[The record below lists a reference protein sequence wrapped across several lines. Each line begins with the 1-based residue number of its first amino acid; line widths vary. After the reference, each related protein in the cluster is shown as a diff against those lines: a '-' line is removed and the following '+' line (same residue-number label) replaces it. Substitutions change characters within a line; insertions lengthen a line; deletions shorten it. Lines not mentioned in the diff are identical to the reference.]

1 MSSVKVIT
9 LGCSKNRVDSEHL
22 MRQLQAASFEIVPEE
37 DGRPADMLVLNTCA
51 FIQDAKEESVAAIF
65 DAVDRKNRGESSRVY
80 VFGCLSQRY
89 GNELRG
95 LIPEVDG
102 FFGASDKDLALMT
115 EALGGQYDPALAQQR
130 YLTTPKHYA
139 YLKIS
144 EGCDRKCAYCAIP
157 GIRGRHVSVPMDE
170 LVEEAR
176 LLAAKGVCELIVI
189 AQDTTYY
196 GLDLYGK
203 RMIAPLLHRLSEI
216 PGIKWIRLHYSYPN
230 AFPDDLLDEMASNPK
245 ICKYLDI
252 PLQHCST
259 KVLGKM
265 RRNITGKET
274 SDLIRKI
281 RERVS
286 GIVLRTTLIVGHPGE
301 GKREFAEL
309 LDFVR
314 EMRFERMGAF
324 AYSEEDGTYG
334 AENYKDS
341 VSRKEKLRRLDE
353 LMSLQRG
360 ISASCNA
367 ARVGTRTTVV
377 ADAVADGY
385 FVCRSMNE
393 SPEVDGEIYV
403 EIPEDEKE
411 AAVSGRIGKFFEVEI
426 LRAGDYDLYGKI
438 I

>member
-1 MSSVKVIT
+1 MLPRGRRTVPPVKRGLLTVNEQCKGNNAR
-9 LGCSKNRVDSEHL
+9 LFEKQGGFRASYE
-22 MRQLQAASFEIVPEE
+22 AASGCFIRNHTR
-37 DGRPADMLVLNTCA
+37 GRRPAGGHIGPQYLC
-51 FIQDAKEESVAAIF
+51 FHPGCEGRIH
-65 DAVDRKNRGESSRVY
+65 SRD
-80 VFGCLSQRY
+80 FRC
-89 GNELRG
+89 
-95 LIPEVDG
+95 
-102 FFGASDKDLALMT
+102 
-115 EALGGQYDPALAQQR
+115 GGQEEQGGVVACLRIRLPFTAIRERIARIDTRYDPALAQQR
-130 YLTTPKHYA
+130 YLTTPGHYA

-203 RMIAPLLHRLSEI
+203 RMIALLLHRLSEI
-216 PGIKWIRLHYSYPN
+216 PGIRWIRLHYSYPN

-281 RERVS
+281 RERVP

-324 AYSEEDGTYG
+324 AYSEEEGTYG

-367 ARVGTRTTVV
+367 TRVGTRTTVV

-385 FVCRSMNE
+385 YVCRSMNE

-411 AAVSGRIGKFFEVEI
+411 GVVSGRIGKFFEVEI

>member
-22 MRQLQAASFEIVPEE
+22 MRQLQAASFEIIPEE
-37 DGRPADMLVLNTCA
+37 DGRPADILVLNTCA

-115 EALGGQYDPALAQQR
+115 EALGGQYDPVLAQQR
-130 YLTTPKHYA
+130 YLTTPGHYA

-216 PGIKWIRLHYSYPN
+216 SGIRWIRLHYSYPN

-281 RERVS
+281 RERVP

-324 AYSEEDGTYG
+324 AYSEEEGTYG

-367 ARVGTRTTVV
+367 TRVGTRTTVV

-385 FVCRSMNE
+385 YVCRSMNE

-411 AAVSGRIGKFFEVEI
+411 GAVSGRIGKFFEVEI